1 MVEEK
6 RLKRKV
12 RNSYIVSTVSI
23 SLVLFMLGSVAYLLW
38 QALGTAKD
46 LRESVVVSVEVSDA
60 LDADSRTALAASL
73 AKEELAAEVTF
84 MSKEDKIEDEG
95 FRKMFDEEFELLL
108 ENNPLLDSFEVR
120 LAASSADKDLL
131 DAFVARVEKMQGV
144 EHVSYPAAVI
154 GQLHK
159 TVNRMVLLLLLF
171 GGTLLAIS
179 LVLLGN
185 TVKLAI
191 YSRRTIINTMKL
203 VGATKGFIMRPF
215 IWDAFKQGV
224 VAGIAASGLFA
235 AAAYALTES
244 MPELGMDDMVVPIAI
259 SVAMILSGII
269 IAVAFTATTVNKF
282 VNMMSNKIYLY

>member
-1 MVEEK
+1 
-6 RLKRKV
+6 
-12 RNSYIVSTVSI
+12 
-23 SLVLFMLGSVAYLLW
+23 MLGSVAYLLW
-38 QALGTAKD
+38 QALDTAKD

-60 LDADSRTALAASL
+60 LDADSRTALAADL

-84 MSKEDKIEDEG
+84 LSKEDKIEDEG
-95 FRKMFDEEFELLL
+95 FRKMFGEEFESLL

-131 DAFVARVEKMQGV
+131 DAFVARVETMQGV

-171 GGTLLAIS
+171 GGTLLVIS

-215 IWDAFKQGV
+215 LWDAFKQGIA
-224 VAGIAASGLFA
+224 AGIAASGLFA
-235 AAAYALTES
+235 AAAYALTEN
-244 MPELGMDDMVVPIAI
+244 MPELGMDDMVVPTAI
-259 SVAMILSGII
+259 SGAMILSGII
-269 IAVAFTATTVNKF
+269 IAVVFTATTVNTF
-282 VNMMSNKIYLY
+282 VNMKSNKIYLY